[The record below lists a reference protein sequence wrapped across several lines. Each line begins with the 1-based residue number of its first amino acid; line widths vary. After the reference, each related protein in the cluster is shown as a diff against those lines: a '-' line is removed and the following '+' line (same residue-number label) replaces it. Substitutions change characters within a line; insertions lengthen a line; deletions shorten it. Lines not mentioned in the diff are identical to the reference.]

1 MPAVFSGRATDA
13 ETVYCRQQV
22 DSKAFA
28 EYSSASGSR
37 FGNPF
42 ILREFGLKAEA
53 CQLDEFLLAKLPD
66 QCRMF
71 GFSPNEA
78 PVELGHYIEDGEII
92 RFGHT
97 ELQAIHVPGHSPG
110 SMVYYCK
117 ADACLF
123 SGDVLFQ
130 GSIGR
135 ADLEGGDFNELIEQI
150 SCRLLTLPDETL
162 VYPGH
167 GEPTSIGKEKMEN
180 PFFK

>member
-1 MPAVFSGRATDA
+1 MFRDIHP
-13 ETVYCRQQV
+13 
-22 DSKAFA
+22 
-28 EYSSASGSR
+28 
-37 FGNPF
+37 
-42 ILREFGLKAEA
+42 EA
-53 CQLDEFLLAKLPD
+53 
-66 QCRMF
+66 
-71 GFSPNEA
+71 
-78 PVELGHYIEDGEII
+78 
-92 RFGHT
+92 
-97 ELQAIHVPGHSPG
+97 
-110 SMVYYCK
+110 YYCK

-167 GEPTSIGKEKMEN
+167 GEPNSIGKEKMEN